1 MKRMIVHRC
10 EQAEMPVPFPEEVM
24 EAIYEM
30 TKGIPRE
37 ILKLCAQ
44 TYETSANLMGEKSV
58 TMEAFEIVREDIVRV

>member
-1 MKRMIVHRC
+1 
-10 EQAEMPVPFPEEVM
+10 M

-44 TYETSANLMGEKSV
+44 AYETSTNLMGEKSV